1 MRFLISRLSALGDV
15 VCTLPV
21 ASCLRQA
28 FPESHITW
36 VVDPRFAGIVEC
48 CTAVDEVIRA
58 KPGFKSSTWPTFEAP
73 FDAALDMQGLTKSG
87 IVVGRAK
94 SPVKLAYHWQR
105 ELSRFFAGPVWPD
118 PSSIHIVDQYV
129 DVARAAVE
137 ALNSPSPRRGSS
149 SRGGGWGV
157 GREAKALRGHN
168 TSLPHDQSSAARGG
182 RLDRADA
189 NFALEPKP
197 EDLESVR
204 AILTDRGVTGRFVA
218 MNAGAGWAT
227 KRWPAASFAAVAD
240 SLAEQGIASVFLGG
254 KAQADHDAFNEV
266 AAAAQHK
273 PISLVGGTSV
283 RELVALLSLGE
294 AHVGGDTGSTHLA
307 AALGKPA
314 IGLYSITKPQR
325 SCPYGQRANTLYDP
339 AGLANIRPEAVL
351 DKLAT

>member
-15 VCTLPV
+15 VCSLPA
-21 ASCLRQA
+21 ASCLKAA

-58 KPGFKSSTWPTFEAP
+58 KPGFKSSSWPTFEQP
-73 FDAALDMQGLTKSG
+73 FDAALDLQGLTKSG

-94 SPVKLAYHWQR
+94 APIKLAYHWQR
-105 ELSRFFAGPVWPD
+105 ELSRLFAGPVLPD
-118 PSSIHIVDQYV
+118 STSIHIVDQYV
-129 DVARAAVE
+129 DVARATIE

-149 SRGGGWGV
+149 SRGGGRGV
-157 GREAKALRGHN
+157 GRETEGLRGHDA
-168 TSLPHDQSSAARGG
+168 SLAHN
-182 RLDRADA
+182 DRST

-197 EDLESVR
+197 EDLESIKS
-204 AILTDRGVTGRFVA
+204 ALAERGVTGRFVA

-227 KRWPAASFAAVAD
+227 KRWPAASFAQVAD
-240 SLAEQGIASVFLGG
+240 ALAEQGIASVFLGG

-266 AAAAQHK
+266 VAAAKH
-273 PISLVGGTSV
+273 PPVSLVGATSV
-283 RELVALLSLGE
+283 RELVALLSMAE
-294 AHVGGDTGSTHLA
+294 VHVGGDTGSTHLT

-325 SCPYGQRANTLYDP
+325 SCPYGQISNTLFDP
-339 AGLANIRPEAVL
+339 SGLAAISADAVL
-351 DKLAT
+351 GLLDSIVATG

>member
-48 CTAVDEVIRA
+48 CTAVDEVVRA
-58 KPGFKSSTWPTFEAP
+58 KPGFKSSTWPKFEEP

-94 SPVKLAYHWQR
+94 SPIKLAYHWQR
-105 ELSRFFAGPVWPD
+105 ELSRFFAGPVLPD

-129 DVARAAVE
+129 DVARAAVD
-137 ALNSPSPRRGSS
+137 A
-149 SRGGGWGV
+149 V
-157 GREAKALRGHN
+157 RGHDP
-168 TSLPHDQSSAARGG
+168 SLAHNDVSTT
-182 RLDRADA
+182 
-189 NFALEPKP
+189 FALEPKP
-197 EDLESVR
+197 EDLANVR
-204 AILTDRGVTGRFVA
+204 AILADRGVTGRFVA

-240 SLAEQGIASVFLGG
+240 ALAEQGIASVFLGG

-266 AAAAQHK
+266 AAAAKHA

-283 RELVALLSLGE
+283 RELVALLSLAE

-314 IGLYSITKPQR
+314 IGLYSITKPHR
-325 SCPYGQRANTLYDP
+325 SCPYGQMSNTLYDP
-339 AGLANIRPEAVL
+339 SGLARIEPQAVCDL
-351 DKLAT
+351 LLAQAICG